1 MRTVTINIESSEGP
15 TLTIR
20 KRFVDGVIEVSTW
33 RGGGEPVTY
42 VGGVHED
49 ALKEM
54 AEAAAKFVRE
64 VG

>member
-1 MRTVTINIESSEGP
+1 MRSVTINIESSEGP

-20 KRFVDGVIEVSTW
+20 KRFVDGVIEVETR
-33 RGGGEPVTY
+33 RGGGTPVTY

-49 ALKEM
+49 AIKEM
-54 AEAAAKFVRE
+54 ESAAAKFVRE